1 MRENYGSYKFPF
13 NITDIMIIAPTTA
26 VVKRVLGEKIGE
38 GQTNFKKA
46 LDKFEIILYYCVSK
60 IIHF

>member
-1 MRENYGSYKFPF
+1 
-13 NITDIMIIAPTTA
+13 MIIAPTAA

-46 LDKFEIILYYCVSK
+46 LDKFEITLYYCVSEV
-60 IIHF
+60 IHF